1 MAEGGCLESPFA
13 ARAAPGREVVEAFG
27 VGEKDSEEDLGLK
40 DGRPGLLAADSCDCR
55 RAGEYGRLPADAEAT
70 GPPWPAAPLSG
81 HIFALPVRSRRRSAS
96 NRAPKRACL
105 RAPVAVAVAIASYRY
120 RCWRLCLW
128 CPLVLVLLARPRPRA
143 LPKLMD
149 QPGCGRLHEP
159 KAPKAANSANRPKTG

>member
-27 VGEKDSEEDLGLK
+27 VGEKDSEEDLGLN

-105 RAPVAVAVAIASYRY
+105 GAPVAVAIAIAITAGVFVF
-120 RCWRLCLW
+120 CVRL
-128 CPLVLVLLARPRPRA
+128 PRPACSSSSSAA
-143 LPKLMD
+143 LELY
-149 QPGCGRLHEP
+149 L
-159 KAPKAANSANRPKTG
+159 N